1 MTRLFTLLLCF
12 LLIFPLLRA
21 QKEIMLE
28 DIWAKNTFQSKSV
41 PGFNFTANGK
51 HYLRLENNAIRRY
64 DIATGTLQ
72 DTLLNAETL
81 QTADGK
87 RIKISGYTFSEDQS
101 LVLLETDPESIY
113 RYSKVANYY
122 VYNRASKSVSTVH
135 DAAKQMYAH
144 LSPDGGK
151 IAFIVNNNIMLKD
164 LKSNKLTPVTQDGMS
179 NKIINGAADW
189 VYEEEFALTR
199 AFEWSPDGKYLAF
212 IKFDESE
219 VPQFTMETYNDGM
232 YPTPVTFKYPK
243 VGEKNA
249 VISLHIYNLATNKSI
264 ACNLGD
270 LNDMYIPRIKWSP
283 ENQLLAF
290 VMNRHQNHLQMMQ
303 VSPQTGTSKVFMEE
317 KNEWYIDIHDDMTFL
332 PGGNGFIWSSE
343 QDGYQHLYWYEA
355 NGKLKKQLT
364 SGNFDVTSFY
374 GADADNNKIFYQA
387 AAKSPMQR
395 EVYEMDIKSGK
406 TRTLSTASGWN
417 SAQFSASYDFYVL
430 THSTANTAPVI
441 GVFNRKGEQIR
452 TLENNQRMAELQKEY
467 GMTSLDFFNFK
478 TSEGVDL
485 NGYMI
490 KPADFDP
497 AKKYPVFMFLY
508 GGPNSQQV
516 TDNWK
521 GANYFWF
528 QMLAQ
533 KGYIVAC
540 VDNRGTGARGQEFR
554 KMTYLQLGKYETI
567 DQIEAAKYLGKLP
580 YADASRIGIFGWS
593 YGGYMSSLC
602 LLKGNDVFKA
612 AIAVAPVTNWKWYD
626 TVYTERY
633 MRTEKENASGYKDN
647 SPVYFA
653 DRLKGSYLLVHGM
666 ADDNVHFQHT
676 VEMANALIKANK
688 QFDTYFYPN
697 RNHGIYGGTARLHLY
712 TKMTDFIM
720 KNI

>member
-1 MTRLFTLLLCF
+1 MTRLFTFLILF
-12 LLIFPLLRA
+12 LLMLPQTYA

-28 DIWAKNTFQSKSV
+28 DIWARPTFQTKSV
-41 PGFNFTANGK
+41 PGFNFTADGK
-51 HYLRLENNAIRRY
+51 HYLRLEKNAILRY
-64 DIATGTLQ
+64 DISTGSLQ
-72 DTLLNAETL
+72 DTLLNAESL
-81 QTADGK
+81 QNADGNK
-87 RIKISGYTFSEDQS
+87 IKISDYSFSNDQT
-101 LVLLETDPESIY
+101 LVLLETEPESIY
-113 RYSKVANYY
+113 RHSKVAHYY
-122 VYNRASKSVSTVH
+122 VYNRASKTLSALYE
-135 DAAKQMYAH
+135 AAKQMYPH
-144 LSPDGGK
+144 ISPDAGK
-151 IAFIVNNNIMLKD
+151 IAFVVDNNIMIKD
-164 LKSNKLTPVTQDGMS
+164 LKTGKTAPATKDGMK

-189 VYEEEFALTR
+189 VYEEEFVLTR

-212 IKFDESE
+212 IRFDETE
-219 VPQFTMETYNDGM
+219 VPQFTMETYNDAL

-249 VISLHIYNLATNKSI
+249 GVSLLMYDLASSKTI
-264 ACNLGD
+264 PCNLGK
-270 LNDMYIPRIKWSP
+270 LEDMYIPRIKWSP

-290 VMNRHQNHLQMMQ
+290 VMNRHQNHLQLMQ
-303 VSPQTGTSKVFMEE
+303 VNPQTGSSKIFMEE

-364 SGNFDVTSFY
+364 KGNFDVTSFY
-374 GADADNNKIFYQA
+374 GADAKNNKIYYQA

-395 EVYEMDIKSGK
+395 EVYEMDIQSGK

-417 SAQFSASYDFYVL
+417 GAQFSASYDFYVL
-430 THSTANTAPVI
+430 THATANTAPLM
-441 GVFNRKGEQIR
+441 GVFNRKGEQVR
-452 TLENNQRMAELQKEY
+452 ALENNQRMAELQKEY
-467 GMTSLDFFNFK
+467 GMTPLEFFNFK
-478 TSEGVDL
+478 TSEGVEL

-554 KMTYLQLGKYETI
+554 KMTYLKLGHYETI
-567 DQIEAAKYLGKLP
+567 DQIEAAKYLGNLP
-580 YADASRIGIFGWS
+580 YTDASRIGIFGWS

-602 LLKGNDVFKA
+602 ILKGNDVFKA

-633 MRTEKENASGYKDN
+633 MRTEKENAAGYKEN

-666 ADDNVHFQHT
+666 ADDNVHFQNT

>member
-1 MTRLFTLLLCF
+1 MTRLFAILIGF
-12 LLIFPLLRA
+12 LLVLPQSYA

-28 DIWAKNTFQSKSV
+28 DIWARPTFQSKSV
-41 PGFNFTANGK
+41 PGFNFTADGK

-64 DIATGTLQ
+64 DITTGALV
-72 DTLLNAETL
+72 DTLLNAENL
-81 QTADGK
+81 QNTEGNK
-87 RIKISGYTFSEDQS
+87 IKIAGYTFSNDQS
-101 LVLLETDPESIY
+101 LLLLETEPEGIY
-113 RYSKVANYY
+113 RHSKVAIYY
-122 VYNRASKSVSTVH
+122 VYNRANKSLTSVH
-135 DAAKQMYAH
+135 DAAKQMYPDC
-144 LSPDGGK
+144 SPDAGK
-151 IAFIVNNNIMLKD
+151 IAFVVDNNILVKD
-164 LKSNKLTPVTQDGMS
+164 LKSGKTSPVTKDGEK

-189 VYEEEFALTR
+189 VYEEEFTLTR

-212 IKFDESE
+212 IRFDESE
-219 VPQFTMETYNDGM
+219 VPQFTMETYTDAL

-249 VISLHIYNLATNKSI
+249 VVSLHVYDLTENKIIPCDLGNL
-264 ACNLGD
+264 D
-270 LNDMYIPRIKWSP
+270 DMYIPRIKWTP
-283 ENQLLAF
+283 ENKLLAF
-290 VMNRHQNHLQMMQ
+290 VMNRHQNHLQILQ
-303 VSPQTGTSKVFMEE
+303 VNPQSGASKLFMEE

-332 PGGNGFIWSSE
+332 PEGNGFIWSSE
-343 QDGYQHLYWYEA
+343 QDGYQHLYWYESS
-355 NGKLKKQLT
+355 GKLKKQLT
-364 SGNFDVTSFY
+364 KGNFDVTTFY
-374 GADADNNKIFYQA
+374 GLDAKNSKIYYQA
-387 AAKSPMQR
+387 AARSPMQR

-406 TRTLSTASGWN
+406 SRTLAGTPGWN
-417 SAQFSASYDFYVL
+417 NAQFSNSFDYYVL
-430 THSTANTAPVI
+430 THATANTAPEIAVY
-441 GVFNRKGEQIR
+441 NRKAEKIR
-452 TLENNQRMAELQKEY
+452 ALESNQRMAELQKEY
-467 GMTSLDFFNFK
+467 GMTPLEFFQFK

-554 KMTYLQLGKYETI
+554 KMTYLKLGHYETI
-567 DQIEAAKYLGKLP
+567 DQIEAARYLGNLP
-580 YADASRIGIFGWS
+580 YTDADRIGIFGWS

-602 LLKGNDVFKA
+602 ILKGNDVFKA

-633 MRTEKENASGYKDN
+633 MRTEKENAAGYKEN

-653 DRLKGSYLLVHGM
+653 DRLKGSYLLIHGM
-666 ADDNVHFQHT
+666 ADDNVHFQNT

-697 RNHGIYGGTARLHLY
+697 RNHGIYGGTTRLHLY
-712 TKMTDFIM
+712 TRMTDFIM

>member
-1 MTRLFTLLLCF
+1 MTRLFALLIGF
-12 LLIFPLLRA
+12 LLIAPQIYT

-28 DIWAKNTFQSKSV
+28 DIWARPTFQSKSV
-41 PGFNFTANGK
+41 PGFNFTADGK
-51 HYLRLENNAIRRY
+51 HYLRLEKNAIIRY
-64 DIATGTLQ
+64 DIATGSLQ
-72 DTLLNAETL
+72 DTLLNGESL
-81 QTADGK
+81 QNADGNK
-87 RIKISGYTFSEDQS
+87 IRISGYTFSNDQS
-101 LVLLETDPESIY
+101 LVLLETEPESIY
-113 RYSKVANYY
+113 RHSKVAVYY
-122 VYNRASKSVSTVH
+122 VYNRANKSITAVH
-135 DAAKQMYAH
+135 EAAKQMYPEF
-144 LSPDGGK
+144 SPDAGK
-151 IAFIVNNNIMLKD
+151 IAFVVDNNILLKD
-164 LKSNKLTPVTQDGMS
+164 LKTGNISPVTKDGVK

-189 VYEEEFALTR
+189 VYEEEFTLTR
-199 AFEWSPDGKYLAF
+199 AFEWSPDGRYLAF
-212 IKFDESE
+212 IRFDESE
-219 VPQFTMETYNDGM
+219 VPQFTMETYTDAL

-249 VISLHIYNLATNKSI
+249 VVSLHMYDLTANKI
-264 ACNLGD
+264 IPCNLGNLD
-270 LNDMYIPRIKWSP
+270 DMYIPRIKWTP
-283 ENQLLAF
+283 QNQLLAF
-290 VMNRHQNHLQMMQ
+290 VMNRHQNHLQLLQ
-303 VSPQTGTSKVFMEE
+303 VNPQNGSCKLFMEE
-317 KNEWYIDIHDDMTFL
+317 KNEWYVDIHDDMTFL
-332 PGGNGFIWSSE
+332 PESNGFIWSSE

-355 NGKLKKQLT
+355 SGTLKKQLT
-364 SGNFDVTSFY
+364 KGKFDVTSFY
-374 GADADNNKIFYQA
+374 GLDAKNNKIYYQA

-395 EVYEMDIKSGK
+395 EVYEMDIKSGNTK
-406 TRTLSTASGWN
+406 TLSSAAGWN

-430 THSTANTAPVI
+430 THATANTAPVI
-441 GVFNRKGEQIR
+441 GVFNRKGEQVR
-452 TLENNQRMAELQKEY
+452 ALESNQRMAELQKEY
-467 GMTSLDFFNFK
+467 GMTPLEFFNFK

-521 GANYFWF
+521 GPNYFWF

-554 KMTYLQLGKYETI
+554 KMTYLKLGHYETI
-567 DQIEAAKYLGKLP
+567 DQIEAAKYLGNLP
-580 YADASRIGIFGWS
+580 YTDAGRIGIFGWS

-602 LLKGNDVFKA
+602 ILKGNDVFKA

-633 MRTEKENASGYKDN
+633 MRTEKENADGYKEN

-666 ADDNVHFQHT
+666 ADDNVHFQNT

-697 RNHGIYGGTARLHLY
+697 RNHGIYGGTTRLHLY